1 MPTVHCSQFSDIP
14 SSHPPP
20 ESAALVVPVP
30 HTPQVPPPELQY
42 SHELQVVQA
51 VQSAEPVH
59 RPAMAECDP
68 SKKRMRRA
76 LNRMLGRKEYGFIP
90 AKDLAF
96 MALFSIRCRC

>member
-1 MPTVHCSQFSDIP
+1 
-14 SSHPPP
+14 
-20 ESAALVVPVP
+20 
-30 HTPQVPPPELQY
+30 
-42 SHELQVVQA
+42 
-51 VQSAEPVH
+51 
-59 RPAMAECDP
+59 MAECDP